1 MSDMIFKGKPIQSV
15 ADSTIYPFLNDLLQS
30 QDEIVVRETL
40 NHIKILAGLGIERK
54 NFLGLQKVL
63 YHKNMNIARN
73 SLDILREMSPSVMQK
88 EVEVKTDTW
97 KSMFPFFCNQALS
110 TSSVA
115 IDSLKIIDV
124 LVDYGIVGDYK
135 NLQNALL
142 HKSDNVARLALDI
155 LRKIKVLT
163 TEVRV
168 TIVKPIGAEKRHER
182 IERKEEQQIKEIEQP
197 IQKEKELKS
206 RIFSVLQKNPKYVES
221 LRDIKSKYNV

>member
-1 MSDMIFKGKPIQSV
+1 MIFKGKPIQSV

-63 YHKNMNIARN
+63 YHKNMNIASN

-97 KSMFPFFCNQALS
+97 KSMYPFFCNQALS
-110 TSSVA
+110 TPSVA
-115 IDSLKIIDV
+115 IDSLKIIEV

-155 LRKIKVLT
+155 LRKIKGYT
-163 TEVRV
+163 AEVRV
-168 TIVKPIGAEKRHER
+168 TIVKPIGAESRPAR

-206 RIFSVLQKNPKYVES
+206 RILSVLQKNPKYVES

>member
-1 MSDMIFKGKPIQSV
+1 MIFKGKPIQSV
-15 ADSTIYPFLNDLLQS
+15 ADSTIYPFLNDLLQL
-30 QDEIVVRETL
+30 QDETVVRETL

-110 TSSVA
+110 TPVVA

-155 LRKIKVLT
+155 LRKIKGYT
-163 TEVRV
+163 AEVRV

-197 IQKEKELKS
+197 IQKENELKS